1 MRENKHLQPQA
12 IALSFFARKTLANNR
27 TGRGKDKFP
36 IARNHARKQ
45 VNPRAAATVLK
56 TKKKEQNSPKSLHN

>member
-1 MRENKHLQPQA
+1 MQPQT
-12 IALSFFARKTLANNR
+12 IALSLFARKTLANNR

-56 TKKKEQNSPKSLHN
+56 TKKEQNSPKSLHN